1 MQREENE
8 PGGNP
13 ERGAELEPVRVVL
26 GREDSARRVDTFLG
40 GRLEVRSSRGAQ
52 GVDGLLLTALDQEI
66 KGKTLVVRS
75 RQGLVGLAIARLFP
89 ATEVHTFDLD
99 SYEHHRS
106 ITSARLNGVDGIHCH
121 LQTDLPEL
129 DYDWVCIPMLQS
141 GDGRLAGE
149 LIREAFQALKSRG
162 KLLAATDNS
171 KDRWLHD
178 RIRDVFGDATIYRR
192 SKFGTIYVARK
203 APGREPRARDFRR
216 TFTGRLFGQTIELES
231 RPGVFSHGRVDDG
244 TLSLADVARIEP
256 DSRVLD
262 LGCGAGALGIAA
274 ALAAPR
280 GFSVLVDSHT
290 RAVESARANL
300 ERNQATANSLVLLAH
315 DLSGLDEG
323 CVDVVLANPPYF
335 GDYSILEHFTRESR
349 RVLAPGGAYYCVTK
363 TPERSEEIIR
373 RYFGDCEA
381 TSRRSH
387 SVLRGVKT

>member
-1 MQREENE
+1 MQKEENE
-8 PGGNP
+8 PWGP
-13 ERGAELEPVRVVL
+13 TKRGAEIEPALVVL
-26 GREDSARRVDTFLG
+26 GPKDSARRADTFLSG
-40 GRLEVRSSRGAQ
+40 KLEVRSSRGAQ
-52 GVDGLLLTALDQEI
+52 GVDGLLVTALDQKIE
-66 KGKTLVVRS
+66 GKTLVVRS
-75 RQGLVGLAIARLFP
+75 RQGLVGLAMARLFP
-89 ATEVHTFDLD
+89 ETEVHTFDLD

-149 LIREAFQALKSRG
+149 LIREAFEALKSRG
-162 KLLAATDNS
+162 KLLAATDNP
-171 KDRWLHD
+171 KDRWLHE

-203 APGREPRARDFRR
+203 TPGRVPRARNFRQ
-216 TFTGRLFGQTIELES
+216 TFTGRLFGHTIELES

-290 RAVESARANL
+290 RAVECARANL
-300 ERNQATANSLVLLAH
+300 ERNRATANSLILLAH
-315 DLSGLDEG
+315 DLSGLKEG
-323 CVDVVLANPPYF
+323 SVDVVLANPPYF

-349 RVLAPGGAYYCVTK
+349 RVLVPGGAYYCVTK
-363 TPERSEEIIR
+363 TPERTEEIVR
-373 RYFGDCEA
+373 RYFGDCET
-381 TSRRSH
+381 TSRRSY
-387 SVLRGVKT
+387 SVLRCLKR